1 MKDVPKAI
9 EAVWKIEST
18 WLIAAIARV
27 THDIGIAE
35 ELAPGTGHIATAVA
49 KSSRAN
55 SISPSETST
64 LIPSTSCDPRPM
76 KLLEKASAAAQFGHV
91 ATACAALLVVGA
103 PAARAQLRMS
113 ITFSPAPSDS
123 TAPLA
128 VSLLMRPR
136 ADSVLMLQLP
146 NEWAGRTQLFRNI
159 VDLGTPTRGAR
170 IDTTDRPD
178 RVRLIADPRRDVVVT
193 WRVKATPPT
202 SSAPDGHNHSDVG
215 RAWAQVVGHDALVL
229 PALDDGTPVV
239 VDLAFRGFDRTAVV
253 ATSFG
258 APSSPG
264 GTVTGRTQLGG
275 IHNALYDIGTTPGAM
290 RSYRSTIAGG
300 QFTILIRGHLSID
313 DSALAN
319 GVRRVVDVERRF
331 WRTPSPPHYLVSIG
345 VAPRGNFGGQRLANA
360 FVANIDS
367 TRRMD
372 DDVLGLFAHE
382 LMHEWIGGGVLS
394 ASPAIPDGSISWF
407 TEGFTEFATHRVM
420 YAAGLVSDSDYIEAI
435 NHDLVEH
442 AISTARDSSW
452 TAIVNG
458 FWRDGAM
465 QREPYVRGE
474 LIGLELNAA
483 MLRATKGHVSLD
495 STLRRL
501 AARRDRFPDGFN
513 QETLMEQL
521 GAQTGSAAARAIVE
535 PFLAGGPI
543 ALSAD
548 ALGGCAQPT
557 MVQRTTWDPGFDIDA
572 SIAAK
577 RVVRARPGGPAASA
591 GLRDSMP
598 LLGVDISRGDPTRQ
612 IRLRVRAGTDTMRVA
627 YLPAGPPVAVQQWS
641 RTPGCVP

>member
-1 MKDVPKAI
+1 MA
-9 EAVWKIEST
+9 
-18 WLIAAIARV
+18 
-27 THDIGIAE
+27 
-35 ELAPGTGHIATAVA
+35 
-49 KSSRAN
+49 
-55 SISPSETST
+55 
-64 LIPSTSCDPRPM
+64 
-76 KLLEKASAAAQFGHV
+76 
-91 ATACAALLVVGA
+91 
-103 PAARAQLRMS
+103 

-123 TAPLA
+123 MAPLA

-136 ADSVLMLQLP
+136 ADSALTLQLP
-146 NEWAGRTQLFRNI
+146 NEWAGRTQLFRDI

-170 IDTTDRPD
+170 IDATDRPD

-202 SSAPDGHNHSDVG
+202 SSVPDGHNHSDVG
-215 RAWAQVVGHDALVL
+215 RAWAQLVGHEALVL

-239 VDLAFRGFDRTAVV
+239 VDFAFRGFDRAAVV

-258 APSSPG
+258 APSSPRA
-264 GTVTGRTQLGG
+264 TVTARAPLGDL
-275 IHNALYDIGTTPGAM
+275 HNALYDIGTMPGAV
-290 RSYRSTIAGG
+290 RRYRSPIAGG
-300 QFTILIRGHLSID
+300 DFTILIRGHLSID
-313 DSALAN
+313 DSALVN
-319 GVRRVVDVERRF
+319 GVRRVAQVERGF
-331 WRTPSPPHYLVSIG
+331 WRTPPPPSYLVSVG
-345 VAPRGNFGGQRLANA
+345 VAPRGNVGGQRLANA

-367 TRRMD
+367 ARRMD

-382 LMHEWIGGGVLS
+382 LMHDWIGSGVLS
-394 ASPAIPDGSISWF
+394 EAPSIPDGSISWF

-420 YAAGLVSDSDYIEAI
+420 RRAGLLSEADYLEAI

-442 AISTARDSSW
+442 AISMARDSSW

-458 FWRDGAM
+458 RWRDGAM
-465 QREPYVRGE
+465 LREPYVRGE

-483 MLRATKGHVSLD
+483 MLRATNGHVSLD

-501 AARRDRFPDGFN
+501 TLQRQRFPGGFT

-521 GAQTGSAAARAIVE
+521 GAHIGSAAARAIVE
-535 PFLAGGPI
+535 PILAGGPI

-548 ALGGCAQPT
+548 ALGGCVVPT
-557 MVQRTTWDPGFDIDA
+557 MVQRTTWDPGFDVDA

-598 LLGVDISRGDPTRQ
+598 LLGVNITRGDPTRQ
-612 IRLRVRAGTDTMRVA
+612 ISLRVRDGTDTTRVA
-627 YLPAGPPVAVQQWS
+627 YLPAGAPVAVQQWS

>member
-1 MKDVPKAI
+1 M
-9 EAVWKIEST
+9 
-18 WLIAAIARV
+18 
-27 THDIGIAE
+27 
-35 ELAPGTGHIATAVA
+35 
-49 KSSRAN
+49 
-55 SISPSETST
+55 
-64 LIPSTSCDPRPM
+64 
-76 KLLEKASAAAQFGHV
+76 
-91 ATACAALLVVGA
+91 ATACAAFLVAGA
-103 PAARAQLRMS
+103 PAARAQVRMS

-128 VSLLMRPR
+128 VSLLLRPR

-146 NEWAGRTQLFRNI
+146 NEWAGRTQLFRNV

-178 RVRLIADPRRDVVVT
+178 RVRLIADPKRDVVVT
-193 WRVKATPPT
+193 WRVRATPPS

-215 RAWAQVVGHDALVL
+215 RAWAQLVGHEALVL
-229 PALDDGTPVV
+229 PAAADETPVI
-239 VDLAFRGFDRTAVV
+239 VDFAFRGFDRNAVV

-258 APSSPG
+258 APSSPSR
-264 GTVTGRTQLGG
+264 TVIARTQLGS
-275 IHNALYDIGTTPGAM
+275 IQHALYDIATSGAL

-300 QFTILIRGHLSID
+300 TFTILIRGHLSID
-313 DSALAN
+313 DSALVN
-319 GVRRVVDVERRF
+319 GVRRVVHVERRF
-331 WRTPSPPHYLVSIG
+331 WRTPSPPNYLVSIG

-372 DDVLGLFAHE
+372 DAVLGLFAHE
-382 LMHEWIGGGVLS
+382 LMHEWIGNGVLS

-420 YAAGLVSDSDYIEAI
+420 RAAGLVSDSAYLAAI
-435 NHDLVEH
+435 NHDLLEH

-452 TAIVNG
+452 TAIVDG

-465 QREPYVRGE
+465 QREPYARGE

-483 MLRATKGHVSLD
+483 MLRATKGQVSLD

-501 AARRDRFPDGFN
+501 TARRDRFPDGFT

-521 GAQTGSAAARAIVE
+521 GAHIGSAAARAIVE
-535 PFLAGGPI
+535 PIMGGGPI
-543 ALSAD
+543 ALSAN

-557 MVQRTTWDPGFDIDA
+557 LVQRTTWDPGFDIDA

-577 RVVRARPGGPAASA
+577 RVVRARPGGPAALA
-591 GLRDSMP
+591 GLRDSMA
-598 LLGVDISRGDPTRQ
+598 LLGVNISRGDPTKQ
-612 IRLRVRAGTDTMRVA
+612 IRLRVRAGTDTTRVE
-627 YLPAGPPVAVQQWS
+627 YLPAGSPVMVQQWS
-641 RTPGCVP
+641 RTPSCVP